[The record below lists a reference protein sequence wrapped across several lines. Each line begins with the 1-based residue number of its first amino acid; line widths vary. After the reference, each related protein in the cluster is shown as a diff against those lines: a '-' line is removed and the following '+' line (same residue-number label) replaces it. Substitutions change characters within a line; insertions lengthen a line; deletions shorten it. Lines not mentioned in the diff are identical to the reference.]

1 MTIIVD
7 TGVLIAAADT
17 DDTDHDRCAA
27 VLRDHHGEL
36 HVPAPVIPDADGYG
50 YGYGWALLSEARVPA
65 RVAVGRMLLAGNSQA
80 IAVVRVVAVDD
91 DGQVHF
97 AVLPGPVNKNQHL
110 LDHAS
115 A

>member
-1 MTIIVD
+1 MLFHRGCAKSRRIRSQAR
-7 TGVLIAAADT
+7 GRRSLG
-17 DDTDHDRCAA
+17 DRVSYA
-27 VLRDHHGEL
+27 RD
-36 HVPAPVIPDADGYG
+36 
-50 YGYGWALLSEARVPA
+50 PA
-65 RVAVGRMLLAGNSQA
+65 RVTVGRRLLAGNSQA

-97 AVLPGPVNKNQHL
+97 AILPGPVNKNQHL